1 MKSNKEKAAK
11 KKTKAKKA
19 RKLLMKGAENNTED
33 LKNDE
38 NVNDED
44 EDLENSNETVCSICN
59 PYGEITWWKEIG

>member
-1 MKSNKEKAAK
+1 
-11 KKTKAKKA
+11 
-19 RKLLMKGAENNTED
+19 MKGAENNTED

-38 NVNDED
+38 NDVNDED